1 MTRAAARLAAASGL
15 LAVTAAAVAA
25 YAVSHPP
32 PWSPPPATV
41 TADAALVLSGDGAYL
56 RVARAAELYRAG
68 AVPIVIVTGRGVGGD
83 GADGLRAEC
92 VKRGVAAERVI
103 TEGDSTS
110 TRENMLFVAPL
121 VRRGGYRRVALV
133 TSDFHM
139 GRAQRAARKVMPEV
153 EWLAVP
159 VKDAGPRPRRLR
171 LLEWTKLAWYFAH
184 GWV

>member
-1 MTRAAARLAAASGL
+1 MTREAARLAAASGL
-15 LAVTAAAVAA
+15 AAVTAAAAVA
-25 YAVSHPP
+25 YAASHAPP
-32 PWSPPPATV
+32 SSPPPATV
-41 TADAALVLSGDGAYL
+41 TADAALVLSGDGAYR

-68 AVPIVIVTGRGVGGD
+68 AVPIVIVTGRGIGGD
-83 GADGLRAEC
+83 SAEALRAEC
-92 VKRGVAAERVI
+92 VERGIAAESVLMER
-103 TEGDSTS
+103 ESTS

-133 TSDFHM
+133 TSDYHM
-139 GRAQRAARKVMPEV
+139 GRAERAARKVMPEV

-171 LLEWTKLAWYFAH
+171 LLEWTKLAWYFAR